1 VHFVQVFSVQL
12 NYEHTVVDRLDIF
25 ASAGFSAGHE
35 EIVPFSVRKGELRV
49 NKESS
54 TFDGTL
60 HIEFVKVVYQL
71 YYAVFKKLILT

>member
-1 VHFVQVFSVQL
+1 MIVTCMCIVQVFSVQL
-12 NYEHTVVDRLDIF
+12 NYEHTIVDRLDIF
-25 ASAGFSAGHE
+25 ASSGFGIGHD

-60 HIEFVKVVYQL
+60 HIEFVKVV
-71 YYAVFKKLILT
+71 